1 MSIAWDNARLRANP
15 AYRAVAW
22 NRLESE
28 AGSALAREADSFG
41 VLIPRE
47 GFDLPIVA
55 VDRDTALLFLS
66 LQEPGP
72 APDFMFATSQGDAD
86 PILRRLLFD
95 SILEFEQAG
104 RFVSGA
110 EACSLFSVERGAA
123 CGNLAKLSI
132 DALSYGAA
140 LANVNATTLAQKLY
154 NYNRRPSTPVLR
166 RLLPDRAA
174 SLAFLRLDR
183 ASNGRGV
190 LDAFWSRGDDNSP
203 WLAFTRRQPSRQR
216 AGQSYKLYVGVAFE
230 ELPESLPSIVGELG
244 GNGALQFKIGTDL
257 DGLLRPDKLIAYFPS
272 KDALLAAAQA
282 LGPVVAKLAV
292 HAVPFSAEIAAGGA
306 LSWGTD
312 PANAWLGDRLSWRQW
327 ICDKLAAALVS
338 ARGRA
343 VEAVAP
349 WQFALERLRLEGVN
363 TDTFTPTGSWSGAA

>member
-1 MSIAWDNARLRANP
+1 VSIAWDNARLRANP
-15 AYRAVAW
+15 GYRAVAW

-41 VLIPRE
+41 VLIPQE

-95 SILEFEQAG
+95 SILELEQAG

-166 RLLPDRAA
+166 RLLPDRVAC
-174 SLAFLRLDR
+174 LAFLRLDR
-183 ASNGRGV
+183 GSNGRGV
-190 LDAFWSRGDDNSP
+190 LDGFWSRGDDNSP
-203 WLAFTRRQPSRQR
+203 WLAFTRHNPR
-216 AGQSYKLYVGVAFE
+216 
-230 ELPESLPSIVGELG
+230 
-244 GNGALQFKIGTDL
+244 GNGQGNRTNSMSALR
-257 DGLLRPDKLIAYFPS
+257 LRNCPS
-272 KDALLAAAQA
+272 LCHPLSGSLAATEPCNSRSAPTST
-282 LGPVVAKLAV
+282 GCS
-292 HAVPFSAEIAAGGA
+292 VPTS
-306 LSWGTD
+306 
-312 PANAWLGDRLSWRQW
+312 
-327 ICDKLAAALVS
+327 
-338 ARGRA
+338 
-343 VEAVAP
+343 
-349 WQFALERLRLEGVN
+349 
-363 TDTFTPTGSWSGAA
+363 